1 MPLVDLALLNKTSNT
16 APVKLNEIVQFNME
30 IYNQGNVA
38 VNSIDLVN
46 YIPSGFQFEQVL
58 NPSWTLNGTKA
69 LLKLNEIILPGQSKT
84 VSIALRLKS
93 RDLTNLIDVAEIAA
107 MYDASGVSLKDYD
120 STPDQIQGNDVGGVL
135 YASTD
140 NMILD
145 DGSIDEDDQDP
156 ASIQLLDLALI
167 LTTTET
173 KPVKRIRMFCFRLQ
187 YVIRRIHL

>member
-1 MPLVDLALLNKTSNT
+1 MVDLALLNKTSNT
-16 APVKLNEIVQFNME
+16 APVKLNEIVYFNME

-38 VNSIDLVN
+38 VNSLDLVN
-46 YIPSGFQFEQVL
+46 YIPSGFQFEQGL

-69 LLKLNEIILPGQSKT
+69 FLKLNEIILPGQSKT

-93 RDLTNLIDVAEIAA
+93 RDLANLIDVAEIAG

-120 STPDQIQGNDVGGVL
+120 STPDQIQGNDAGGVL

-140 NMILD
+140 NMIQD

-156 ASIQLLDLALI
+156 ASIQILDLALI

-173 KPVKRIRMFCFRLQ
+173 KPVKRTRMFYYKLQ
-187 YVIRRIHL
+187 YVIRQIRL